1 MELKLL
7 RQLDCIAGSIREA
20 GFEPFD
26 QITGYLRTGDDR
38 YITRTGNAREQIK
51 QFDRRILKEYCAFLK
66 TKK

>member
-1 MELKLL
+1 MDVTLL
-7 RQLDCIAGSIREA
+7 RQLESIAGSIREA

-26 QITGYLRTGDDR
+26 QITGYLRTGDER

-51 QFDRRILKEYCAFLK
+51 QFERKTLKEYCAYLK